1 MKFEHVIGL
10 SVCAVLA
17 AGCGKSPS
25 SGPSPA
31 TPGSSS
37 KTIRIAV
44 IPKGTTHEFWKSVH
58 AGAEAAAKEEGA
70 EIVWKGPLREDD
82 RESQIKVVEDFVTN
96 KVNGIVLAPL
106 DDTALRTPVDD
117 AVKSGIP
124 VVIID
129 SALKSP
135 DYTSFVATDNLK
147 GGELAGKRLVDLLGG
162 KGKVVMMRYQEGSA
176 STHDREEGF
185 MNVVK
190 AAKGIEV
197 VSSNQ
202 YGGATTE
209 SAQKTGENLLTPY
222 KKPDGSISIDGIFCP
237 NESTTF
243 GMLRVLQDGG
253 LAGKVKFVGF
263 DSSPK
268 LVDGL
273 KSGQINGLV
282 LQNPY
287 KMGYLGVKTLCQS
300 IKGAKV
306 DKRIDTGVS
315 LVTKDNMNTPDI
327 SKLLAPPQA

>member
-10 SVCAVLA
+10 SVFAVLA
-17 AGCGKSPS
+17 AGCGKTPS

-31 TPGSSS
+31 APGSTTATM
-37 KTIRIAV
+37 KIAV

-58 AGAEAAAKEEGA
+58 AGAQDAAKEENA
-70 EIVWKGPLREDD
+70 DIIWKGPLREDD
-82 RESQIKVVEDFVTN
+82 RDSQIKVVEDFETA
-96 KVNGIVLAPL
+96 KVSGIVLAPL
-106 DDTALRTPVDD
+106 DDTALRTPVAE

-129 SALKSP
+129 SALKSQ

-185 MNVVK
+185 LSAVK
-190 AAKGIEV
+190 AAPGIQV
-197 VSSNQ
+197 ISSNQ

-222 KKPDGSISIDGIFCP
+222 KKADGSITIDGIFCP

-282 LQNPY
+282 IQNPY
-287 KMGYLGVKTLCQS
+287 KMGYLGVKTLIQS
-300 IKGAKV
+300 LKGGKV
-306 DKRIDTGVS
+306 EKRIDTGVN
-315 LVTKDNMNTPDI
+315 LVTKENMDSPDMK
-327 SKLLAPPQA
+327 KLLVPPQL